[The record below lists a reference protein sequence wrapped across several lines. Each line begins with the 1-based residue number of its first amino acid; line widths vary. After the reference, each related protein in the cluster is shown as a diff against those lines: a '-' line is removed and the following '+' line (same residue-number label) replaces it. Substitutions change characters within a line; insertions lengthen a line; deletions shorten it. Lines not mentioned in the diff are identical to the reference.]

1 MNRRQ
6 YLGAAAAGV
15 AVGVVGVGGYT
26 LLSEDTGGPPP
37 VTPSEMPYSDA
48 SSYELSGT
56 GATNSSP
63 FRLENGGPTIVH
75 ADHSDKAGPGVAFT
89 VTLEST
95 TSDTTRPVVQVTG
108 PYVGTVVVRPPA
120 PSGEYELS
128 VSAFGGKEPLSWEA
142 TVYDVPV
149 YDDTGLSLPLS
160 YADGLDAVIGPINFG
175 ERIPVEA
182 SFSIDTDTASS
193 LALINREGESAG
205 TLLNKQ
211 LAGSYTQAF
220 RAEGIGYLQID
231 SNTTW
236 TVSLKEIEESLMEP
250 NETADQSQSTDN
262 TTQTNSTTGSG
273 STTNTTQTNTT
284 NQSQS
289 TTNTSQTTQT
299 NTTNQSY

>member
-1 MNRRQ
+1 MDRRQ

-48 SSYELSGT
+48 PTHELSGT
-56 GATNSSP
+56 GATTSSS
-63 FRLENGGPTIVH
+63 FRLENDGPTIVH
-75 ADHSDKAGPGVAFT
+75 ADHNDEAGPGVGFT

-95 TSDTTRPVVQVTG
+95 TADIVRPVVQVKG
-108 PYVGTVVVRPPA
+108 PYVGTIIVRPPA
-120 PSGEYELS
+120 PSSEYELA
-128 VSAFGGKEPLSWEA
+128 VSARGGDEPLSWEA
-142 TVYDVPV
+142 TVYDVPAF
-149 YDDTGLSLPLS
+149 DDTGLSLPLT
-160 YADGLDAVIGPINFG
+160 YGDGLDAVIGPINFG
-175 ERIPVEA
+175 ERTPVEA

-236 TVSLKEIEESLMEP
+236 TLGLKEIEESLMQP
-250 NETADQSQSTDN
+250 NETANQSQSTDN
-262 TTQTNSTTGSG
+262 TTQINSTTGSN
-273 STTNTTQTNTT
+273 STSTTQTNTT
-284 NQSQS
+284 NESQS
-289 TTNTSQTTQT
+289 TTNTTQTTQT

>member
-1 MNRRQ
+1 MDRRQ

-26 LLSEDTGGPPP
+26 LLGEEGPPP

-48 SSYELSGT
+48 PTHELSGT
-56 GATNSSP
+56 GATTSNS

-75 ADHSDKAGPGVAFT
+75 ADHNDEAGPGVGFT

-95 TSDTTRPVVQVTG
+95 TADIVRPVVQVKG
-108 PYVGTVVVRPPA
+108 PYVGTIIVRPPA
-120 PSGEYELS
+120 PSGEYELA
-128 VSAFGGKEPLSWEA
+128 VSARGGDEPLSWEA
-142 TVYDVPV
+142 TVYDVPA
-149 YDDTGLSLPLS
+149 YDDTGLSLPLN
-160 YADGLDAVIGPINFG
+160 YGDGLDAVIGPINFG
-175 ERIPVEA
+175 DRTPVEA
-182 SFSIDTDTASS
+182 SFSIDTDTSSS

-205 TLLNKQ
+205 RLLNKQ
-211 LAGSYTQAF
+211 LAGSYTQPF

-236 TVSLKEIEESLMEP
+236 TVSLEEIEESLMQP

-262 TTQTNSTTGSG
+262 TSQTNSTTGSG

-284 NQSQS
+284 KQSQS
-289 TTNTSQTTQT
+289 TTNTTQTTQT

>member
-1 MNRRQ
+1 MDRRQ
-6 YLGAAAAGV
+6 YLGAAAAG
-15 AVGVVGVGGYT
+15 ATVGIVGYGGYT
-26 LLSEDTGGPPP
+26 LLGEETSG
-37 VTPSEMPYSDA
+37 VAPSNMPYSDA
-48 SSYELSGT
+48 PSYELSET
-56 GATNSSP
+56 GATASDS
-63 FRLENGGPTIVH
+63 FRLENDGPTIVH
-75 ADHSDKAGPGVAFT
+75 ADHSDEAGSGVGFT

-108 PYVGTVVVRPPA
+108 PYAGTVVVRPPA

-128 VSAFGGKEPLSWEA
+128 VSAFGGEEPLSWEA

-149 YDDTGLSLPLS
+149 YDDTGLSLPLN

-175 ERIPVEA
+175 ERTPVEA

-236 TVSLKEIEESLMEP
+236 TLGLKEIEESLMQP
-250 NETADQSQSTDN
+250 NETANQSQSTDN
-262 TTQTNSTTGSG
+262 TTQINSTTGSNST
-273 STTNTTQTNTT
+273 STTETNTT
-284 NQSQS
+284 NESQS
-289 TTNTSQTTQT
+289 TTNTT
-299 NTTNQSY
+299 